1 MNLNSSLLAAALA
14 ISAFL
19 AGNASAHDPKAQG
32 QVMAGHDI
40 SKMQGQDM
48 KGHSAGS
55 MELHK
60 IMMSGMKMPMK
71 MSGNVDKDFA
81 IMMTMHHQQALK
93 MSDVLLMHGHNV
105 KLQALA
111 RKMKAAQQAEIK
123 LMAPHT
129 K

>member
-1 MNLNSSLLAAALA
+1 MKLKAPLFALALASTTLLAV
-14 ISAFL
+14 
-19 AGNASAHDPKAQG
+19 NASAHDPKVPAQD
-32 QVMAGHDI
+32 MKGHDM
-40 SKMQGQDM
+40 SKMQGHDM

-60 IMMSGMKMPMK
+60 VMTSGMKMPMP

-81 IMMTMHHQQALK
+81 TMMTMHHQQAVK
-93 MSDVLLMHGHNV
+93 MADVLIKHGRSTEL
-105 KLQALA
+105 KALA

-123 LMAPHT
+123 QMAPFT